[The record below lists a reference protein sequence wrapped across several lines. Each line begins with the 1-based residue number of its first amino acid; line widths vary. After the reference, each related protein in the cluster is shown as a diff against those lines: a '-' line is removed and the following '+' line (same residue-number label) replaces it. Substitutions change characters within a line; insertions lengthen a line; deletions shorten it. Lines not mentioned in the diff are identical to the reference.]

1 MEWIGTLKIGE
12 SKQLLENK
20 QVSGRVDFSR
30 IATGAKAFW
39 QSFFGTS
46 KRSSSALRKNQFD
59 RQSDLCSSEPRAAA
73 NSNAAEGIQINIS
86 MPEKEGIKKDYLSSK
101 DAEEKDPSLDLMHV
115 ISRWAE
121 EEEENPTSKELYAV
135 PRSPKPEEGI
145 PFESSIPAILKT
157 QSILILRMAKTLGL
171 SETDFNRLV
180 LQAVF
185 RLAAYVELVPASRQH
200 HHREAGGLF
209 RHSLEVAFEAAQMS
223 KGVIFS
229 RSGSTEEI
237 DAAKPRWA
245 LACFLA
251 GLCHDVGKVESNF
264 EVYDRSTGERWN
276 PFTKSLWRWGI
287 DKKVRE
293 YHVRWKPNVP
303 HSEHEQLN
311 AQLARAII
319 PDAAL
324 DFLHEIASEDI
335 VQMLMKALSGFAAG
349 NKIHEIMTAADM
361 KSVRLYNQ
369 AHGYTGKAEG
379 EARLDERFCA
389 ALRHR
394 IQLGDFVTNVKSGQ
408 FWFIDGRC
416 YLVWNTQVVDSIREA
431 LAALNLASIPND
443 LNVLAGA
450 LVDDGLLI
458 PHEVNRNGQIFRS
471 YIWYIMPKGV
481 PKPIRVVLLKTSRVI
496 MRMPPDNVDGKVVES
511 PDDDLPVLA
520 ENEEVE
526 ENEKAEGNEPGDK
539 AAPAPA
545 TPASSAEKSSSDKC
559 QTATEDSE
567 DSGDAQNSRDA
578 AATSVSEV
586 QNLQSDTSKVES
598 SAASSVAAAPSSTSS
613 TTSASSSKPAAGS
626 SEKTAL
632 TNSAGSNGQADAA
645 PSSSTS
651 PSKRPD
657 GKNASAQNQPQMS
670 AQAFGNPAQSRLN
683 QGVEEKSIA
692 QSSRDVKPKAS
703 EHVSDNSQ
711 QTTSKTADAQNSRKM
726 ASGSSAA
733 SNPEPA
739 RKSAGKNV
747 IKGGT
752 AVKEEAASEADASQA
767 AQNNEELPLDWKDF
781 SVLYQ
786 LGRLRTATAE
796 DYSVLQNEERRK
808 LVMKLAD
815 LVPLA
820 IPSQTVEEGQLITR
834 RIRSTAVW
842 LTPVLEMYA
851 KLRKAHGL
859 LPSPDQPCYE
869 LIPFWTAAA
878 WLASNPT
885 VQQGSGKETIAT
897 NAGAE
902 PLVIV
907 RADRVVVTDWKLAM
921 VVVGGASSHVLSRL
935 LHVADGQKRKSPRAA
950 ENETN
955 GVRVLVHISGGDEEN
970 GGSGE
975 VVESA
980 ESADSAVRV
989 EIIDRLTALAVS
1001 VLAGLVPQNR
1011 LEATAKELFALI
1023 NPTEEDASG
1032 FVHPSFAA
1040 EQKQS
1045 AEAKLRESGGYKRPR
1060 VEHVSTVLRSEDE
1073 VGDPDVDE
1081 AETGAAAGSGGLAE
1095 SDVDTTVSQPDKTKS
1110 GKKTGS
1116 KPGAKTGSS
1125 GSSGQNFQNGIRSIS
1140 SLTYVNEVLSDLI
1153 GQLKRG
1159 SGPWIDGV
1167 KRTEYEDIVEI
1178 EPYVFKNIAKQVNN
1192 TTLSWQLSRRVT
1204 SGEITDLRMAT
1215 SRSDAKT
1222 RVLVWVK
1229 SLGRQG

>member
-251 GLCHDVGKVESNF
+251 GLCHDVGKVESNI

-567 DSGDAQNSRDA
+567 DSG
-578 AATSVSEV
+578 
-586 QNLQSDTSKVES
+586 
-598 SAASSVAAAPSSTSS
+598 
-613 TTSASSSKPAAGS
+613 
-626 SEKTAL
+626 
-632 TNSAGSNGQADAA
+632 
-645 PSSSTS
+645 
-651 PSKRPD
+651 
-657 GKNASAQNQPQMS
+657 
-670 AQAFGNPAQSRLN
+670 
-683 QGVEEKSIA
+683 
-692 QSSRDVKPKAS
+692 
-703 EHVSDNSQ
+703 
-711 QTTSKTADAQNSRKM
+711 DAQNSRKM

-1229 SLGRQG
+1229 SPGRQG